1 MNYAVGDRSVNAKRI
16 QVPLW
21 ALVVALTLAL
31 LATPALAQE
40 AAAPAAE
47 GAEVAEDDGLPELD
61 EDDPMYWAEMREV
74 YVMQQ
79 RAFLKEGRFALTLY
93 GGIIPNNIFEQ
104 YLPLGVRANY
114 FLLENIGLELAGSY
128 AFRRDTQLRDTLR
141 DESGADAQEVL
152 IGDGQA
158 SHVNF
163 GVMWSPVYGKLAYY
177 NDRIIY
183 LDMNIFGGAG
193 MVVAQTQS
201 DFNSGRSTTAKPEGV
216 LGAGIALYLGE
227 HASVRADYRQ
237 FIFAKVNGGVAK
249 PSEVSLGFSWFF

>member
-1 MNYAVGDRSVNAKRI
+1 MNAKRI

-21 ALVVALTLAL
+21 ALVVALILAL
-31 LATPALAQE
+31 VASPALAQE
-40 AAAPAAE
+40 SGASSVAPQAE
-47 GAEVAEDDGLPELD
+47 AEAESDGLPELD

-74 YVMQQ
+74 FVMQQ

-93 GGIIPNNIFEQ
+93 GGLIPNNIFEQ

-114 FLLENIGLELAGSY
+114 YLLENIGLELAGSY
-128 AFRRDTQLRDTLR
+128 AFRRNTQLRDTIR
-141 DESGADAQEVL
+141 DENGADAQEVL
-152 IGDGQA
+152 IGDAQA

-177 NDRIIY
+177 DDTIIY
-183 LDMNIFGGAG
+183 LDMNVFGGAG

-201 DFNSGRSTTAKPEGV
+201 DFNAARSTTVKPEGV
-216 LGAGIALYLGE
+216 LGAGLALYLGE
-227 HASVRADYRQ
+227 HAAVRADYRQ
-237 FIFAKVNGGVAK
+237 FIFAKVNSGAAK